1 MQLTVWAK
9 VQNGENM
16 WKFQPE
22 QVLRT
27 KKILC
32 NRKNDNSNM
41 IGNVVN
47 LKMKLKK

>member
-22 QVLRT
+22 QMLRT
-27 KKILC
+27 KKKCYAIE
-32 NRKNDNSNM
+32 
-41 IGNVVN
+41 
-47 LKMKLKK
+47 KMTIAI